1 MTRKELSR
9 ALAVNAITKPVN
21 VLAPSAV
28 LVAGLLL
35 GAPWLAPV
43 ALVCWLALVS
53 VTFFDEREARAAGE
67 RARAGRRE
75 DAPRPV
81 AVRAGRFA
89 PEIAGRLRLASSARA
104 SIRAA
109 VEDSAAPLEDVVR
122 EVDALVVAL
131 EGHAARAQ
139 RIRDFLRDE
148 SPEDLRA
155 RIAAEP
161 SDAVRVALEA
171 KLSALERLQRRLT
184 RLLEEMDHV
193 VATLQTVHA
202 EVLVTDGLEQST
214 LASQVSVLREN
225 VQAVSTGLEDA
236 FAQTR
241 AGG

>member
-21 VLAPSAV
+21 VVAPAGV
-28 LVAGLLL
+28 LVADLLL
-35 GAPWLAPV
+35 GVVWLVPV
-43 ALVCWLALVS
+43 AIVCWLALVA

-75 DAPRPV
+75 VAPRPA

-89 PEIAGRLRLASSARA
+89 PEIAGRLRLAGAARA

-109 VEDSAAPLEDVVR
+109 VEASTVPLDDVVS
-122 EVDALVVAL
+122 EVDALVLAL
-131 EGHAARAQ
+131 EAHAARAQ
-139 RIRDFLRDE
+139 RIRDFLHDE
-148 SPEDLRA
+148 SPDDLRA

-161 SDAVRVALEA
+161 SDAVKVALEA

-184 RLLEEMDHV
+184 RLFEEMDHV

-202 EVLVTDGLEQST
+202 EILVTDGLGQTE
-214 LASQVSVLREN
+214 LAGQVSVLREN
-225 VQAVSTGLEDA
+225 VQAVSAGLEDA

-241 AGG
+241 SGR